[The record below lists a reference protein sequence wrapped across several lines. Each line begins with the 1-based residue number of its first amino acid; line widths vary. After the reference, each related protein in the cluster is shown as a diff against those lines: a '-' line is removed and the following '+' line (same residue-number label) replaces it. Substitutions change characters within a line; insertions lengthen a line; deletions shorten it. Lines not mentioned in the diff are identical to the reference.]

1 MLIIQQKEYAAK
13 WGNRDEV
20 CVCVVYSII
29 FSSVFDQSWNKEKA
43 QKLSEKV
50 IEVPH

>member
-20 CVCVVYSII
+20 CVCVCVC
-29 FSSVFDQSWNKEKA
+29 VC
-43 QKLSEKV
+43 V
-50 IEVPH
+50 